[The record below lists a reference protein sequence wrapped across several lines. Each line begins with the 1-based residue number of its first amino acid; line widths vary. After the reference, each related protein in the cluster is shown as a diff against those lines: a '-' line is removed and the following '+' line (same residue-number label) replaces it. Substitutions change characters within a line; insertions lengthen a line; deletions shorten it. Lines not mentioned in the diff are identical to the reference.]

1 MNAENKKEA
10 YLPVDSQKR
19 IDRTENVLRA
29 LLFRPQDDKTRHSD
43 AIDIHFSI
51 MYRRCNV
58 FFFTRCNTIIAVHK
72 VHRESQHCRFSF
84 SKLDCQSIF
93 LSAVFHKCVYQ
104 HIFDYAFLLIFGLS
118 NRASKAII
126 KINLAFLL
134 ASRFL
139 SPSCFYFWQLGCFQI
154 KIELETLD
162 PEIAQTNCN
171 VPHFGS
177 GLKNLHYI
185 SKCFTIL

>member
-19 IDRTENVLRA
+19 IDRTEYVLRA

-126 KINLAFLL
+126 KINLAFYL
-134 ASRFL
+134 RHDF
-139 SPSCFYFWQLGCFQI
+139 C
-154 KIELETLD
+154 
-162 PEIAQTNCN
+162 
-171 VPHFGS
+171 
-177 GLKNLHYI
+177 LHPVFVFD
-185 SKCFTIL
+185 SLVVFK

>member
-19 IDRTENVLRA
+19 IDRTEYVLRA
-29 LLFRPQDDKTRHSD
+29 LLFRPQDDKTQRR
-43 AIDIHFSI
+43 
-51 MYRRCNV
+51 YRYPFFNNV
-58 FFFTRCNTIIAVHK
+58 QEMQRFFFFTRYNTIIAVHK

-84 SKLDCQSIF
+84 SRLDCQSIF

-139 SPSCFYFWQLGCFQI
+139 SPSCFYF
-154 KIELETLD
+154 
-162 PEIAQTNCN
+162 
-171 VPHFGS
+171 
-177 GLKNLHYI
+177 
-185 SKCFTIL
+185 